1 MSHFIV
7 SFFLFFLFIL
17 FLKIT
22 RKNINLDNR
31 FKVVK
36 LGNDVE
42 KYINLSETQNKNI
55 LPWAKKRIFWNNNK
69 LKIKTNIAIIYIHG
83 FSASM
88 GEIRPVPDIL
98 AKNLK
103 ANLFFTRLSGHGLND
118 KASLKNV
125 DGRDWYCDIQEAFE
139 IGYKIGDKIL
149 VVATSFGCTLVSE
162 YLSKTDK
169 KTHILGNIF
178 ISPCFGISD
187 WRLLLGRYTWS
198 KSLFQLVLGEQ
209 RVISNRNPEEKKW
222 WCNTYPIEAILN
234 LVLCVEKIWKSDFT
248 KITSPGLFIY
258 SPKDKWISI
267 SRLKKVSKKWGG
279 DISLVSLDVN
289 SKVDNG
295 NFHVI
300 LGDIKASNETKLGLE
315 IINSWLNNLVK
326 SR

>member
-1 MSHFIV
+1 MFHLFV
-7 SFFLFFLFIL
+7 LFFVVFLFIS
-17 FLKIT
+17 FLQIT
-22 RKNINLDNR
+22 RKNINLDTC

-36 LGNDVE
+36 LGKDVE
-42 KYINLSETQNKNI
+42 KYINSSETQNKNI
-55 LPWAKKRIFWNNNK
+55 LPWAKKRIFWDNNK
-69 LKIKTNIAIIYIHG
+69 LKTKTNIAIIYIHG

-88 GEIRPVPDIL
+88 GEIRPIPDIL

-103 ANLFFTRLSGHGLND
+103 ANLYFTRLSGHGLND
-118 KASLKNV
+118 EASLKNV
-125 DGRDWYCDIQEAFE
+125 SGKDWYYDIQEAFE
-139 IGYKIGDKIL
+139 IGSKIGDKIL

-169 KTHILGNIF
+169 KNHVLGNIF

-187 WRLLLGRYTWS
+187 WRLLFGRYTWS
-198 KSLFQLVLGEQ
+198 KSLFKLFLGEQ
-209 RVISNRNPEEKKW
+209 RVIGNRNPEEKKW

-234 LVLCVEKIWKSDFT
+234 LVLCVEKIWKTDFS

-267 SRLKKVSKKWGG
+267 PRLKKVSKKWGN
-279 DISLVSLDVN
+279 DISLVSLDIN

-300 LGDIKASNETKLGLE
+300 LGDIKAPNETKLGLE
-315 IINSWLNNLVK
+315 IINSWLKNLVK
-326 SR
+326 S